1 MDVLSALT
9 ILAIVFAVG
18 DFVATKTRA
27 IASMMFISGV
37 IFMVGFWV
45 GLPKTLFLDTKMV
58 PIAMAF
64 ISILMVQMG
73 SMMNMKELKS
83 EWKTVVVAL
92 LGMTAGAVG
101 IYFLASPLIGK
112 QYAVAATGP
121 VAGGVVAA
129 LIMTEAAK
137 AKGLEMI
144 MVFVTLLVVLQ
155 NFIGVPVAS
164 TCLIREAR
172 RLKGVFASGASAE
185 EKGAAAAE
193 RKPLIPALPKH
204 LSTPFILMA
213 KTFIVAWL
221 SVKCAALLNGVIHPF
236 VMGMIFGIVFHEIGF
251 LETKVM
257 DKANAGGL
265 LLFTIMVPIFMS
277 LDKATPAMVGQLFYP
292 IIVAFA
298 TAVIGILVA
307 SVVLGKI
314 FGYSWCMTVAI
325 SVTCLFGFPGTY
337 IVSEEVARMVGETEE
352 EKEFIMGYIMPKML
366 IAGFTTVTI
375 ASVFLAGFLVEFF

>member
-375 ASVFLAGFLVEFF
+375 ASVFLAGFLVKFF